1 MANNPPAGWHQDPM
15 RRFQHRY
22 WDGSRW
28 TEHVS
33 TGGTRSIDVLS
44 PTPAPTAHEPLEQD
58 PPATVASGESGP
70 TTVATPTPT
79 QAPQAPDRPTPH
91 QSERTSEKIT
101 AFNAKRVANELQ
113 TENQRLRTDLARCER
128 LLTEWGALDVP
139 AREQRIQSHGEAEEA
154 LKHKVAELQRQV
166 SDLDR
171 QVIVNRDRLILEEVG
186 LFDFEHPAESSA
198 ALSTELEALRSDIRQ
213 VNKIG
218 SAITATSNFTFNNSA
233 SKGLTFVNQ
242 MSRIMLRAY
251 NAEAENAVK
260 TVKAGNLASA
270 QKRLSTAR
278 EQIAKQGR
286 MIDLAVTDRYHRR
299 RLTELE
305 LAARHQQAKAAD
317 REKDRERR
325 AELREQRAL
334 ESEIKREKERLEKE
348 RTHYLNAIQRLRDS
362 GDSTAAE
369 ALQSELDRIDGEIA
383 AADYRAANI
392 RAGYVY
398 VISNIG
404 AFGQGVVKIGMTR
417 RLEPEDRIREL
428 GDASVPFNFDVHAL
442 FFSDDAVTIEAMLHR
457 EFVEQRLNKVNQ
469 RREFFRVRPQQ
480 VLDALTEHNVS
491 VLEFNT
497 HAAADDY
504 RMSWPEGY
512 PISTD

>member
-1 MANNPPAGWHQDPM
+1 MANNPPAGWHPDPM
-15 RRFQHRY
+15 SRFQHRY
-22 WDGSRW
+22 WDGVRW

-33 TGGTRSIDVLS
+33 TGGTQSIDALS
-44 PTPAPTAHEPLEQD
+44 STTAPASYEPHAPAAVAATPEPEA
-58 PPATVASGESGP
+58 ATVP
-70 TTVATPTPT
+70 TRQTMPSSPAL
-79 QAPQAPDRPTPH
+79 DRPTQH
-91 QSERTSEKIT
+91 ESERIVEKIT
-101 AFNAKRVANELQ
+101 TFNAKRVANELQ
-113 TENQRLRTDLARCER
+113 VENQSLKADLARCER
-128 LLTEWGALDVP
+128 LLTEMGALEAA
-139 AREQRIQSHGEAEEA
+139 AREQRIQTQREAEEA

-171 QVIVNRDRLILEEVG
+171 QVIVNRDRLILEAVG
-186 LFDFEHPAESSA
+186 LFDFEHPAEASA
-198 ALSTELEALRSDIRQ
+198 ALATELEALRSDIRQ
-213 VNKIG
+213 TNKIG
-218 SAITATSNFTFNNSA
+218 SAITATSNFTFNNSL
-233 SKGLTFVNQ
+233 SKGQTFVNQ

-286 MIDLAVTDRYHRR
+286 MIDLAVTDHYHRL
-299 RLTELE
+299 RLRELE

-317 REKDRERR
+317 REKERERR

-334 ESEIKREKERLEKE
+334 EAEIKREKERLEKE
-348 RTHYLNAIQRLRDS
+348 RSHYLNSIQRLRDS
-362 GDSTAAE
+362 GDTTAAD

-404 AFGQGVVKIGMTR
+404 AFGEGVVKIGMTR

-428 GDASVPFNFDVHAL
+428 GDASVPFTFDVHAL
-442 FFSDDAVTIEAMLHR
+442 FFSDDALTIEAMLHR
-457 EFVEQRLNKVNQ
+457 EFAEQRLNKVNQ
-469 RREFFRVRPQQ
+469 RREFFRVHPQQ
-480 VLDALTEHNVS
+480 VLEALTEHKVS

-512 PISTD
+512 PSRSH